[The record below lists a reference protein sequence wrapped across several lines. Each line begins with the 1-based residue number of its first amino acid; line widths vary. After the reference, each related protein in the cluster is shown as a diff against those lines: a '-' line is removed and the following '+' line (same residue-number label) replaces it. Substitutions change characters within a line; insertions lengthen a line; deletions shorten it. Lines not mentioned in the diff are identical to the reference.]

1 MNTTTKTLN
10 RFQILYNRYIRKG
23 GDDTAF
29 SSLSKTHLSFDVLKL
44 LISYDPTTKTPNDFD
59 YAKASVDDMT
69 GVKVGQYTKWF
80 IKHYLNPEIK
90 ELSEI
95 NQGIDYL
102 TEDVNSERY
111 QLVIKEYRRRFEEDL
126 MGVKNDLVNYRKYKF
141 HIPEDKRDIN
151 KLNTHLLSKVIN
163 DIPSNIVEKKNRE
176 TLKNEIRLVREGF
189 YHPGATIEIQ
199 GSEYTLIKIEGNGN
213 KQAEAASWYGGYYD
227 YINGESKWCTSPP
240 DSNYFRTYIKQGPLY
255 IILKNKDELSKRTG
269 LPIERY
275 QFHFQSNQFMDRH
288 NQPIPLVQYFNG
300 RLKDFKDY
308 FKKDFTKALISGDG
322 NRVEINYP
330 ETSSGKFV
338 AIYGFD
344 NIFDSLPEDIS
355 HLIISNK
362 SKEKVSFKIPETI
375 NRFKNLTALLLQ
387 NIVSELPESIG
398 ELTKLKF
405 VSLCGNKYLDEIPE
419 SVGNLPELLFI
430 NLKDC
435 NPRLVI
441 PKNITDNMLYE
452 GNGYYSKKNII

>member
-1 MNTTTKTLN
+1 
-10 RFQILYNRYIRKG
+10 
-23 GDDTAF
+23 
-29 SSLSKTHLSFDVLKL
+29 
-44 LISYDPTTKTPNDFD
+44 
-59 YAKASVDDMT
+59 
-69 GVKVGQYTKWF
+69 
-80 IKHYLNPEIK
+80 
-90 ELSEI
+90 
-95 NQGIDYL
+95 
-102 TEDVNSERY
+102 
-111 QLVIKEYRRRFEEDL
+111 
-126 MGVKNDLVNYRKYKF
+126 
-141 HIPEDKRDIN
+141 
-151 KLNTHLLSKVIN
+151 
-163 DIPSNIVEKKNRE
+163 
-176 TLKNEIRLVREGF
+176 
-189 YHPGATIEIQ
+189 
-199 GSEYTLIKIEGNGN
+199 
-213 KQAEAASWYGGYYD
+213 
-227 YINGESKWCTSPP
+227 
-240 DSNYFRTYIKQGPLY
+240 
-255 IILKNKDELSKRTG
+255 
-269 LPIERY
+269 
-275 QFHFQSNQFMDRH
+275 MDRH

-308 FKKDFTKALISGDG
+308 FKKDFTKVLISGDG

-435 NPRLVI
+435 NPKLVI

-452 GNGYYSKKNII
+452 GNGYYCKKNIL